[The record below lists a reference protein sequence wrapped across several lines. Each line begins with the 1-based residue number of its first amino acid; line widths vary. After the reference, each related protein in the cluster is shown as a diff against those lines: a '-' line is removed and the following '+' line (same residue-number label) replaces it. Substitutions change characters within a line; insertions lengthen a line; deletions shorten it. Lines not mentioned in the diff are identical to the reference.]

1 MRTGCLDYWEVIVSV
16 LKELPL
22 NVCFLVHE
30 VMWVVFQKDI
40 YFILCLT
47 PISICKRVLAVDK
60 SDNRISIITGEPI
73 VLDCYVFAIEET
85 DWLVVKLLKMLINES
100 ILEVLPA
107 LLEAIFVVKQIA
119 AAGVLCQ
126 LISDELDIRIVK

>member
-1 MRTGCLDYWEVIVSV
+1 MRAGCLDCREVIVSV

-47 PISICKRVLAVDK
+47 PISICKRVLAVRK
-60 SDNRISIITGEPI
+60 SDNRISIITIEPI

-85 DWLVVKLLKMLINES
+85 DWLVVKLLKMLINKT